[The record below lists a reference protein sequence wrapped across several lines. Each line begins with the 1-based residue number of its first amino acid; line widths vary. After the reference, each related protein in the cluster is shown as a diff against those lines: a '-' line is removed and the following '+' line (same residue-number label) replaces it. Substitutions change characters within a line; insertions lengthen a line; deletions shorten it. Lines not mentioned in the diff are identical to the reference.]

1 MMKKTYI
8 IPAIEVIEFTAEN
21 LIATSIETGKGD
33 IDAGDALTN
42 KRQPVNTTWGSQN
55 WDKKEE

>member
-1 MMKKTYI
+1 MKKTYI
-8 IPAIEVIEFTAEN
+8 IPAIEVIEFAAEN
-21 LIATSIETGKGD
+21 LIAVSIGKGEGD
-33 IDAGDALTN
+33 IDGKEALSN